1 MFSARIKNWLKKY
14 EKYLFYYKDGYFVLP
29 YLNNSPRL
37 MIESMASMPFAKHNE
52 SDQIITSSN
61 PFSTGELRYKE
72 IETGLWLM
80 VSSIEF
86 KANVNTKSVFDSHGS
101 DYYFLAFSV
110 FQNQHS
116 NKPDIKINNEEV
128 PSNSWAIYGP
138 GISIEAFHLK
148 GTRGLFFN
156 FAFNS
161 KWISD
166 NLSEKSNGVVKRLVT
181 SEAGF
186 LVWKGLLPE
195 TEKLALEIW
204 YSITGKGDQILDKIQ
219 LKVQTLNILTLFFG
233 KILQENN
240 EGQENESPPSPPDHL
255 MISKKYLENHLN
267 EKFPGIEY
275 LAEISNLSPSKLK
288 SDFKRYLGLPIYKFF
303 NELQMH
309 DAKARLLQSDIQI
322 KNLAGIYGYE
332 SPSKFTKSFFKKFG
346 KLPSDMKK

>member
-1 MFSARIKNWLKKY
+1 
-14 EKYLFYYKDGYFVLP
+14 
-29 YLNNSPRL
+29 
-37 MIESMASMPFAKHNE
+37 MASMPFAKHNE

-240 EGQENESPPSPPDHL
+240 EGQENESPPSPP
-255 MISKKYLENHLN
+255 
-267 EKFPGIEY
+267 
-275 LAEISNLSPSKLK
+275 
-288 SDFKRYLGLPIYKFF
+288 
-303 NELQMH
+303 
-309 DAKARLLQSDIQI
+309 
-322 KNLAGIYGYE
+322 
-332 SPSKFTKSFFKKFG
+332 
-346 KLPSDMKK
+346 